1 MAPSDPFNADSGT
14 CPTEEELAGF
24 AAGSSDS
31 DQLRN
36 HIDHCTTCKSWVNE
50 VNQEGDLMGDLR
62 RVLDAEAGH
71 IPVGGSRGRSDAK
84 VAVRGETPRPQIAG
98 YQVLEEL
105 GRGGMGVV
113 YLALQEST
121 KRKVALKVLL
131 EGPFASASTKR
142 RFEREV
148 ELAAQLNHPHIV
160 TILESGI
167 ASGRYYFAMSYVEGK
182 RLDFYLAAHNPNLR
196 ERVAL
201 FGTICSAVNYAH
213 QRGVIHRDLKPA
225 NILIDDQGQ
234 PHVLDFGLAKP
245 IESADSESSAV
256 TQLSL
261 TGQVIGT
268 LPYMSPEQTSGD
280 PSDIDI
286 RSDVYSLGVVFYQ
299 MLTGRYPY
307 SVAGP
312 AADVM
317 RTIAEVRPIK
327 PSAFGKPIDD
337 EVETMVLKA
346 LAKER
351 ERRYQSAGA
360 LAEDVERYLA
370 GDAIEAKRDSGWYVT
385 RKLLRRY
392 RAPVGVTCAFAI
404 ILLLAAMFQVDQ
416 RARFQNAQA
425 TEILHVSTQDVPAAD
440 RALASAPAGVERR
453 VAELAGEYVASAI
466 RAERVAGVRMAYRY
480 QPEAFWESVDGG
492 ALWQNGEW
500 LELFVDQPTEH
511 SPGIGSAANVAG
523 ADGPRTAR
531 QQYISM
537 CIAGQETVGHPKSRQ
552 SDAIDRARALVSN
565 EAEPG
570 VVMAAWWA
578 AKAMGERLTWARSD
592 KVAPDDLT
600 GLDFVRL
607 PGTEA
612 FHRGTASND
621 PDALDDE
628 RPLAP
633 AVAIE
638 PFWMATTEVT
648 WAAFEAFADDPASGT
663 VLGKSRIVWMRHI
676 VESAPQEDRDSVATG
691 RLSLNVARAY
701 CAWLNERAA
710 GMDRLRRYRLP
721 TEDEWEYACRAG
733 NPGRFCYGDDARYLR
748 FFANCNGNVQPYH
761 LVARRLPNWF
771 GLFDMHGGLWEWC
784 DSRYPADSI
793 RDPEQKDLELWV
805 YRGGA
810 YYSPAVRCRS
820 AQRNRGAAHVSYD
833 YHGLRLV
840 MELDPP

>member
-1 MAPSDPFNADSGT
+1 MAPPDEINADSGI
-14 CPTEEELAGF
+14 CPTEDELAGF

-31 DQLRN
+31 DQLRT
-36 HIDHCTTCKSWVNE
+36 HVDHCTTCKSWIDDI
-50 VNQEGDLMGDLR
+50 NQDGGLMGDLR
-62 RVLDAEAGH
+62 RVLDADAGH
-71 IPVGGSRGRSDAK
+71 VPVGGSGGRAAAQ
-84 VAVRGETPRPQIAG
+84 VAVRGETPRPEIAG

-167 ASGRYYFAMSYVEGK
+167 ASGRYYFAMRYVEGK
-182 RLDFYLAAHNPNLR
+182 RLDFHLANRNPGLR

-213 QRGVIHRDLKPA
+213 QRGIIHRDLKPA
-225 NILIDDQGQ
+225 NILIDAQGQ
-234 PHVLDFGLAKP
+234 PFVLDFGLAKP
-245 IESADSESSAV
+245 TELADDSAAV

-280 PSDIDI
+280 PTDIDI

-307 SVAGP
+307 SVAGQ

-317 RTIAEVRPIK
+317 RTIAETRPIK
-327 PSAFGKPIDD
+327 PSTFGKPIDD

-360 LAEDVERYLA
+360 LAEDIERYLI

-392 RAPVGVTCAFAI
+392 RAPVGLTCAILI
-404 ILLLAAMFQVDQ
+404 ILLLAALFLVDQ

-425 TEILHVSTQDVPAAD
+425 TEILHISTEDVRAAE
-440 RALASAPAGVERR
+440 RAMNDAPAGVEQR
-453 VAELAGEYVASAI
+453 VAELAGDYVGSATH
-466 RAERVAGVRMAYRY
+466 AERVAGVRMAYRY
-480 QPEAFWESVDGG
+480 EPNAFWESVDGG
-492 ALWQNGEW
+492 ALWQKGEW
-500 LELFVDQPTEH
+500 LELFVDRAKGW
-511 SPGIGSAANVAG
+511 SIGVGSAATVAG
-523 ADGPRTAR
+523 ADGPRTPR
-531 QQYISM
+531 QQYVSW
-537 CIAGQETVGHPKSRQ
+537 CITGQEAADDPQSRQ
-552 SDAIDRARALVSN
+552 ADAIDRARTLVSN
-565 EAEPG
+565 DAEPG
-570 VVMAAWWA
+570 VVMAAVWA
-578 AKAMGERLTWARSD
+578 ANSMGERLAFARSD
-592 KVAPDDLT
+592 NVYPDDLT
-600 GLDFVRL
+600 ELGFVRIS
-607 PGTEA
+607 GTDT
-612 FHRGTASND
+612 FQRGTPSDD
-621 PDALDDE
+621 PDALGDE

-648 WAAFEAFADDPASGT
+648 WAAFEAFANDPEVQT
-663 VLGKSRIVWMRHI
+663 ILGESRIAWMRHV
-676 VESAPQEDRDSVATG
+676 VETAPEEDRDSVAVG
-691 RLSLNVARAY
+691 HLSLNIARAY
-701 CAWLNERAA
+701 CDWLNDRAA
-710 GMDRLRRYRLP
+710 GMDPPRRYRLP
-721 TEDEWEYACRAG
+721 TQDDWEYACRARKAA
-733 NPGRFCYGDDARYLR
+733 RFSYHDDARYRRELS
-748 FFANCNGNVQPYH
+748 NCSSN
-761 LVARRLPNWF
+761 
-771 GLFDMHGGLWEWC
+771 
-784 DSRYPADSI
+784 
-793 RDPEQKDLELWV
+793 
-805 YRGGA
+805 
-810 YYSPAVRCRS
+810 
-820 AQRNRGAAHVSYD
+820 
-833 YHGLRLV
+833 
-840 MELDPP
+840 